1 MLRARLRT
9 LHHARGSG
17 LRLQHLTQM
26 QKPFG
31 HRHSMSLP
39 RLFSQLQPSLVC
51 GAQGPAF
58 LAPYGHAMLD
68 MLCVAQILFWKQ
80 ALASE
85 ISDTAPRAAPLETP
99 HLGPHPFQGASRP
112 RIESVRYEG

>member
-1 MLRARLRT
+1 MLKARLRT
-9 LHHARGSG
+9 LHHARGPW
-17 LRLQHLTQM
+17 LRLQHLTQV

-58 LAPYGHAMLD
+58 LAPCGHAMLD
-68 MLCVAQILFWKQ
+68 MLCAGP
-80 ALASE
+80 
-85 ISDTAPRAAPLETP
+85 DPL
-99 HLGPHPFQGASRP
+99 L
-112 RIESVRYEG
+112 EGSPSQ